1 MSEWPVCTLENL
13 TLLLT
18 AILENLLAPHM
29 SCRCS
34 KINIIK
40 ISVTQKIK
48 HKGIIIENTE

>member
-1 MSEWPVCTLENL
+1 MSEWLVCTLENL

-29 SCRCS
+29 SYRCS

-40 ISVTQKIK
+40 ISMTQKIK